1 MERKCRLRIMRTL
14 AVFVSLMFF
23 FASDTMAQKMTTLN
37 DKSKTY
43 QLRSMENGKWEFH
56 PGWYYLMTHKSY
68 SGGYW
73 KGLNIKWDVKKSNV
87 GQISSVR
94 ASEVILEAEASNR
107 IQCQIDTIESL
118 AKEET
123 IRSAERMI
131 DAVYILYE
139 DKFKEIFDR
148 IDELTTIINT
158 NSKGKLLDDALVIID
173 NRDLIK
179 AEIDYI
185 HETGLTMQMEQA
197 KRQLAYEEV
206 LDKLHKL
213 YDKSYRLAYYAQT
226 LNNLKK

>member
-1 MERKCRLRIMRTL
+1 MERKCRLRIMRTP
-14 AVFVSLMFF
+14 AVFVLLMFF

-139 DKFKEIFDR
+139 DK
-148 IDELTTIINT
+148 LTTIINT
-158 NSKGKLLDDALVIID
+158 NSKGKLLDDALAIID
-173 NRDLIK
+173 DRDLIK